1 MKEYFIVSSYND
13 KEKINNLTTTPTVYE
28 SLQAYKDSGKKMRKG
43 LYVWKV
49 RTNEQYNSGDKIKE
63 SDAHN
68 LRLVGDMSAWQEYS
82 SDNVQPITESQEQ
95 HMVEAA
101 QEQQPTQ
108 VASDV
113 KEGHYIN
120 YGLYEPPE
128 YFLDWEDVEDL
139 EEQAERRYEEAI
151 DEIISEYNDFIKD
164 DIKNGVIP
172 EGDYSIE
179 YEETSA
185 FDIEYDEC
193 GRGDYEYYGGSG
205 KGVFKHDNKIV
216 GKVEILID
224 VDGDG
229 SVTIDGDYAE
239 DIYNNVLET
248 KGIKQN
254 AVKESHS
261 INYGLYESPK
271 RLLDWEDLRE
281 VEEQAE
287 NRYRETVDK
296 IISDYNR
303 FIQNGIKKGVIP
315 EGDYSIKYEETSPFG
330 IEYEESGRYNY
341 RYYGGSAKV
350 LFKHDNKI
358 VGRVEIL
365 IDVPGTR
372 SLTINGDRG
381 KDIYDNVLEIKG
393 VTQNAVKESEETD
406 VDFWAEYEEDYGRTF
421 FDGGISYDVL
431 ETLASDVYID
441 MNGFTGDAELVSCT
455 PNGKDILYAV
465 LLDGDPDM
473 VDENEDSMR
482 DHFYSIVNNP
492 NYFDDAF
499 MESYGC
505 TKSCLESLRNIHS
518 TPVGTQI
525 VVEGYFVAREGST
538 QPKRVYKE
546 SRNYLKKRIGER
558 IMYKCGDVMLTEQ
571 QLNYIVSNLYSTR
584 KLARNSIREDV
595 KPDGPSNITIRSN
608 VVYENVDATTV
619 GKFNYTAADLTDA
632 GDTLSSSIEIQ
643 NTPQGYTWKDTTYT
657 IDSGAVFDSIQE
669 AAQNAMATVELNYPL
684 YAIEWSE
691 LIPIN

>member
-13 KEKINNLTTTPTVYE
+13 KEKIDNLTTAPTVYE
-28 SLQAYKDSGKKMRKG
+28 SLQAYKDSGKKARKG

-63 SDAHN
+63 SDTHN

-95 HMVEAA
+95 QMVEAA
-101 QEQQPTQ
+101 QEQQPAQTS
-108 VASDV
+108 SDT
-113 KEGHYIN
+113 KEGYYIHYGRYIDE
-120 YGLYEPPE
+120 EPPQYVPDE
-128 YFLDWEDVEDL
+128 EEKWETEQKIEQDYDAVIQQIIDDQDTYTKEQIERGIIPDGDYSVE
-139 EEQAERRYEEAI
+139 YEEIEPLNVAW
-151 DEIISEYNDFIKD
+151 DYNDFHA
-164 DIKNGVIP
+164 
-172 EGDYSIE
+172 Y
-179 YEETSA
+179 A
-185 FDIEYDEC
+185 
-193 GRGDYEYYGGSG
+193 
-205 KGVFKHDNKIV
+205 KGVFKHK
-216 GKVEILID
+216 GKDVVEVEFD
-224 VDGDG
+224 
-229 SVTIDGDYAE
+229 AE
-239 DIYNNVLET
+239 NDTRLTSYGEDDIYWKVLDME
-248 KGIKQN
+248 G
-254 AVKESHS
+254 
-261 INYGLYESPK
+261 
-271 RLLDWEDLRE
+271 
-281 VEEQAE
+281 VEEK
-287 NRYRETVDK
+287 TV
-296 IISDYNR
+296 N
-303 FIQNGIKKGVIP
+303 
-315 EGDYSIKYEETSPFG
+315 
-330 IEYEESGRYNY
+330 
-341 RYYGGSAKV
+341 
-350 LFKHDNKI
+350 
-358 VGRVEIL
+358 
-365 IDVPGTR
+365 
-372 SLTINGDRG
+372 
-381 KDIYDNVLEIKG
+381 
-393 VTQNAVKESEETD
+393 ESEETD
-406 VDFWAEYEEDYGRTF
+406 VDFWAEYEEDGGRTF

-431 ETLASDVYID
+431 ETLASDTYID
-441 MNGFTGDAELVSCT
+441 ISGFTGDAELVSCT
-455 PNGKDILYAV
+455 PNGRDIWYAV

-546 SRNYLKKRIGER
+546 SRNYLKKRVGER

-608 VVYENVDATTV
+608 VVYENMDATTV
-619 GKFNYTAADLTDA
+619 GKFNYTAAGLTDA
-632 GDTLSSSIEIQ
+632 GDTLGSSIEIQ

-657 IDSGAVFDSIQE
+657 IDSGAVFDSIQD

>member
-13 KEKINNLTTTPTVYE
+13 KEKIDNLTTAPTVYE
-28 SLQAYKDSGKKMRKG
+28 SLQAYKDSGKKARKG

-63 SDAHN
+63 SDTHN

-82 SDNVQPITESQEQ
+82 SNSTQPIVESQAQ
-95 HMVEAA
+95 QMVEAA

-108 VASDV
+108 TPSDV
-113 KEGHYIN
+113 KEGHYVS

-139 EEQAERRYEEAI
+139 EEQAEKRYEEAI
-151 DEIISEYNDFIKD
+151 DEIISEYNDFIED
-164 DIKNGVIP
+164 DIKKGVIP

-179 YEETSA
+179 YVETSA
-185 FDIEYDEC
+185 FDIEYDEYD
-193 GRGDYEYYGGSG
+193 RNDYEYYGGSG
-205 KGVFKHDNKIV
+205 KGVFKYDNKIV
-216 GKVEILID
+216 GKVEILVD

-229 SVTIDGDYAE
+229 SVTINGDYAE

-248 KGIKQN
+248 KGI
-254 AVKESHS
+254 E
-261 INYGLYESPK
+261 
-271 RLLDWEDLRE
+271 
-281 VEEQAE
+281 
-287 NRYRETVDK
+287 
-296 IISDYNR
+296 
-303 FIQNGIKKGVIP
+303 
-315 EGDYSIKYEETSPFG
+315 
-330 IEYEESGRYNY
+330 
-341 RYYGGSAKV
+341 
-350 LFKHDNKI
+350 
-358 VGRVEIL
+358 
-365 IDVPGTR
+365 
-372 SLTINGDRG
+372 
-381 KDIYDNVLEIKG
+381 
-393 VTQNAVKESEETD
+393 QNAVKESEETD

-431 ETLASDVYID
+431 ETLASDTYID

-505 TKSCLESLRNIHS
+505 TKSCLESLRNIHCM
-518 TPVGTQI
+518 PVGTQI

-538 QPKRVYKE
+538 KPKRVYKE

-558 IMYKCGDVMLTEQ
+558 IMYKCGDIMLTEQ

-595 KPDGPSNITIRSN
+595 KPDGPSNITIRSS

-632 GDTLSSSIEIQ
+632 GDTLGSSIEIQ

-657 IDSGAVFDSIQE
+657 IDSGAVFDSIQD

>member
-13 KEKINNLTTTPTVYE
+13 KEKIDNLTTAPTVYE
-28 SLQAYKDSGKKMRKG
+28 SLQAYKDSGKKARKG

-63 SDAHN
+63 SDTHN

-82 SDNVQPITESQEQ
+82 SNSTQPIVESQEQ
-95 HMVEAA
+95 QMVEAA
-101 QEQQPTQ
+101 QEQQPVQTP
-108 VASDV
+108 SDV

-139 EEQAERRYEEAI
+139 EEQAEKRYEEAV

-193 GRGDYEYYGGSG
+193 GRDNYEYYGGSG

-239 DIYNNVLET
+239 DIYNNVLEM
-248 KGIKQN
+248 
-254 AVKESHS
+254 
-261 INYGLYESPK
+261 
-271 RLLDWEDLRE
+271 
-281 VEEQAE
+281 
-287 NRYRETVDK
+287 
-296 IISDYNR
+296 
-303 FIQNGIKKGVIP
+303 
-315 EGDYSIKYEETSPFG
+315 
-330 IEYEESGRYNY
+330 
-341 RYYGGSAKV
+341 
-350 LFKHDNKI
+350 
-358 VGRVEIL
+358 
-365 IDVPGTR
+365 
-372 SLTINGDRG
+372 
-381 KDIYDNVLEIKG
+381 KG

-406 VDFWAEYEEDYGRTF
+406 VDFWTEYEEDHGRTF
-421 FDGGISYDVL
+421 FDGGVSYDVL

-518 TPVGTQI
+518 MPVGTQI

-546 SRNYLKKRIGER
+546 SRNYLKKRVGER

-608 VVYENVDATTV
+608 VVYENMEATTV
-619 GKFNYTAADLTDA
+619 GKFNYTASGLTDA
-632 GDTLSSSIEIQ
+632 GDTLGSSIEIQ

-657 IDSGAVFDSIQE
+657 IDSGAVFDSIQD

>member
-28 SLQAYKDSGKKMRKG
+28 SLQAYKDSGKKTRKG

-49 RTNEQYNSGDKIKE
+49 RTNEQYNNGDKIKE
-63 SDAHN
+63 SDTHN

-82 SDNVQPITESQEQ
+82 SNSTQPIVESQEQ
-95 HMVEAA
+95 QMVEAA

-108 VASDV
+108 TPSDV

-205 KGVFKHDNKIV
+205 KGVFKYDNKIV
-216 GKVEILID
+216 GIVEILVD

-229 SVTIDGDYAE
+229 SVTINGDYAE

-248 KGIKQN
+248 KGI
-254 AVKESHS
+254 E
-261 INYGLYESPK
+261 
-271 RLLDWEDLRE
+271 
-281 VEEQAE
+281 
-287 NRYRETVDK
+287 
-296 IISDYNR
+296 
-303 FIQNGIKKGVIP
+303 
-315 EGDYSIKYEETSPFG
+315 
-330 IEYEESGRYNY
+330 
-341 RYYGGSAKV
+341 
-350 LFKHDNKI
+350 
-358 VGRVEIL
+358 
-365 IDVPGTR
+365 
-372 SLTINGDRG
+372 
-381 KDIYDNVLEIKG
+381 
-393 VTQNAVKESEETD
+393 QNAVKESEETD
-406 VDFWAEYEEDYGRTF
+406 VDFWAEYEEDHGKTF

-431 ETLASDVYID
+431 ETLASDIYID
-441 MNGFTGDAELVSCT
+441 SNGFTGEAELVSCT
-455 PNGKDILYAV
+455 PNGKDTLYAV
-465 LLDGDPDM
+465 LLDGDADM
-473 VDENEDSMR
+473 IDENEDSMR

-505 TKSCLESLRNIHS
+505 TKSCLESLRNIHCM
-518 TPVGTQI
+518 PVGTQI

-558 IMYKCGDVMLTEQ
+558 IMYKCGDIMLTEQ

-595 KPDGPSNITIRSN
+595 KPDGPSNITIRSS

-619 GKFNYTAADLTDA
+619 GKFNYTAADLTNA

-643 NTPQGYTWKDTTYT
+643 NTPQGYTWKDTTYA
-657 IDSGAVFDSIQE
+657 IDSGAVFDSVQD